1 MDISKDNF
9 IKLTTEGYPL
19 ELSHSE
25 ESFYEMFIAFV
36 NATKENNFYADI
48 GEDGVF
54 MHAGMR
60 TEVCKVCY
68 QQGSVVILS
77 KIKESNEYSLTS
89 EFSKDEEVRILGMA
103 CLGVLYFCDLY
114 AESTGQDELSKKNT
128 PIEDEKLI
136 SKNIKYNAWP
146 I

>member
-19 ELSHSE
+19 DLSHSE
-25 ESFYEMFIAFV
+25 ESFYEIFAEFV
-36 NATKENNFYADI
+36 NATKENDFYAEI
-48 GEDGVF
+48 SEGGVF

-68 QQGSVVILS
+68 QQGNVVILS
-77 KIKESNEYSLTS
+77 KINESNEAPLTS
-89 EFSKDEEVRILGMA
+89 EYSKDEEVKILGMA

-114 AESTGQDELSKKNT
+114 AGSTGQDTLSTKNMS
-128 PIEDEKLI
+128 IADNKLI
-136 SKNIKYNAWP
+136 SKNTKYNAWP

>member
-1 MDISKDNF
+1 MDMSKDNF

-25 ESFYEMFIAFV
+25 ESFYQIFAEFV
-36 NATKENNFYADI
+36 NNSKENNFYAELS
-48 GEDGVF
+48 EDGVF

-68 QQGSVVILS
+68 RKGSVVILS
-77 KIKESNEYSLTS
+77 KIDEADNTSPSSEY
-89 EFSKDEEVRILGMA
+89 SKDEILQILGMA
-103 CLGVLYFCDLY
+103 CLGVLCFCDLY
-114 AESTGQDELSKKNT
+114 AENTGQRVLSTKDNS
-128 PIEDEKLI
+128 IDHDKLI
-136 SKNIKYNAWP
+136 SNNNKYNAWP